1 MNVRTI
7 VLAATTAATGAV
19 AATVI
24 GAGTAS
30 AAVPIAAPD
39 EGLYGVQLSPG
50 ETQALANGPIPA
62 LINQT
67 VPKSN
72 ISVGVE
78 SDSNLD
84 QDEGFVYASLREVI
98 GEAAN
103 RPNGKVDLLLAPGP
117 ELVIFQDW
125 S

>member
-1 MNVRTI
+1 MNIRTI
-7 VLAATTAATGAV
+7 ALAVTTAAAGA
-19 AATVI
+19 AAAAVI

-30 AAVPIAAPD
+30 AAVPIAVPG
-39 EGLYGVQLSPG
+39 EGIYGVELSPG
-50 ETQALANGPIPA
+50 ETQALANGPVPA
-62 LINQT
+62 LLGQT
-67 VPKSN
+67 IPKGN

-78 SDSNLD
+78 PDSNLD

-103 RPNGKVDLLLAPGP
+103 RPNGKVDLFLAPGP
-117 ELVIFQDW
+117 ELVVFQDW

>member
-7 VLAATTAATGAV
+7 ALAVATTAA
-19 AATVI
+19 AAAVI
-24 GAGTAS
+24 GAGTAA

-50 ETQALANGPIPA
+50 ETQALANGPVPA
-62 LINQT
+62 LIGQA
-67 VPKSN
+67 VPKGN
-72 ISVGVE
+72 LSVGVE
-78 SDSNLD
+78 PDSNLD

-103 RPNGKVDLLLAPGP
+103 RPDGKVDLLIAPGP
-117 ELVIFQDW
+117 ELVVFQDW